1 MVQFISGNS
10 RKPHEKILSQD
21 SSWQAR
27 GNVSLQHVCSSE
39 GLQAA
44 TEKKLCKG
52 KLKQQMFHNE
62 RTVPY
67 HSTIQPCLLELAQ
80 WDGA

>member
-1 MVQFISGNS
+1 MAARTLKSWCGGTLELLTCLCF
-10 RKPHEKILSQD
+10 LSP
-21 SSWQAR
+21 
-27 GNVSLQHVCSSE
+27 LQ
-39 GLQAA
+39 
-44 TEKKLCKG
+44 LCKG